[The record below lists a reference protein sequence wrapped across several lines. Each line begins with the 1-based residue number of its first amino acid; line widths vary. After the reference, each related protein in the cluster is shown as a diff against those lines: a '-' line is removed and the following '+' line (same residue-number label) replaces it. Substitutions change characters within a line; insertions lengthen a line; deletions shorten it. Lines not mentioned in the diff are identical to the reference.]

1 VEEKNGIEPKVEES
15 GRKPYEK
22 PAIREHESLAS
33 TTSFYYTYYYYV

>member
-1 VEEKNGIEPKVEES
+1 VEEKSVIEPKVETIV
-15 GRKPYEK
+15 RKPYEK